1 MKRFAP
7 GWKAK
12 PLKDLRINKMRIL
25 EGKKILVVDDEPDVL
40 ETVIDL
46 FDSSQIITAGSFE
59 DARKKIAEESFDL
72 VILDIMGV
80 NGFDLLKACRAAKL
94 PAAMF
99 TAHSLDIESL
109 NSAVRLGAVSF
120 LPKAELHRLPELVA
134 EILDELEQ
142 GRTHWEK
149 LFQHLGRFFKER
161 LGISWEDDH
170 SKFPPNYY

>member
-1 MKRFAP
+1 MKT
-7 GWKAK
+7 
-12 PLKDLRINKMRIL
+12 L

-40 ETVIDL
+40 EIVVDL
-46 FDSSQIITAGSFE
+46 FESSQIITAGNFE
-59 DARKKIAEESFDL
+59 DARRKIAEESFDL
-72 VILDIMGV
+72 AILDIMGV

-99 TAHSLDIESL
+99 TAHALNIESL

-120 LPKAELHRLPELVA
+120 LPKRELHRLPELVA

-142 GRTHWEK
+142 GKTHWKK
-149 LFQHLGRFFKER
+149 LFQRLGRFFKEK
-161 LGISWEDDH
+161 LGISWEDDY

>member
-7 GWKAK
+7 VWRARPVKN
-12 PLKDLRINKMRIL
+12 LKIL

-46 FDSSQIITAGSFE
+46 FETTQIVTAGSFE
-59 DARKKIAEESFDL
+59 DARKKIAQESFDL

-80 NGFDLLKACRAAKL
+80 NGFDLLKACRAEGM

-99 TAHSLDIESL
+99 IAHSLDIESL

-120 LPKAELHRLPELVA
+120 LPKEELHRLPELVA
-134 EILDELEQ
+134 EILDEMEQ

-149 LFQHLGRFFKER
+149 LFQRLGLFFKEK

>member
-1 MKRFAP
+1 MQ
-7 GWKAK
+7 
-12 PLKDLRINKMRIL
+12 IL

-46 FDSSQIITAGSFE
+46 FETTQIVTAGSFE
-59 DARKKIAEESFDL
+59 DARKKIAEESFEL

-80 NGFDLLKACRAAKL
+80 NGFDLLKACRVAKL

-120 LPKAELHRLPELVA
+120 LPKAELHRLPELVV

-149 LFQHLGRFFKER
+149 LFQNLSRFFKER

-170 SKFPPNYY
+170 LKFPPNYY

>member
-1 MKRFAP
+1 MKN
-7 GWKAK
+7 
-12 PLKDLRINKMRIL
+12 LKIL

-46 FDSSQIITAGSFE
+46 FETTQIVTAGSFE
-59 DARKKIAEESFDL
+59 DARKKIAQESFDL

-80 NGFDLLKACRAAKL
+80 NGFDLLKACRAEGM

-99 TAHSLDIESL
+99 IAHSLDIESL
-109 NSAVRLGAVSF
+109 NSAFRLGAVSF
-120 LPKAELHRLPELVA
+120 LPKEELHRLPQLVA
-134 EILDELEQ
+134 EILDEMEQ

-149 LFQHLGRFFKER
+149 LFQRLGLFFKEK

>member
-1 MKRFAP
+1 VKN
-7 GWKAK
+7 
-12 PLKDLRINKMRIL
+12 LKIL

-46 FDSSQIITAGSFE
+46 FETTQIVTAGSFE
-59 DARKKIAEESFDL
+59 DARKKIAQESFDL
-72 VILDIMGV
+72 VILDIMDV
-80 NGFDLLKACRAAKL
+80 NGFDLLKACRAEGM

-99 TAHSLDIESL
+99 IAHSLDIESL

-120 LPKAELHRLPELVA
+120 LPKEELHRLPGLVA
-134 EILDELEQ
+134 EILDEMEQ

-149 LFQHLGRFFKER
+149 LFQRLGLFFKEK

>member
-1 MKRFAP
+1 MK
-7 GWKAK
+7 
-12 PLKDLRINKMRIL
+12 IL
-25 EGKKILVVDDEPDVL
+25 EGNKILVVDDEPDIL

-46 FDSSQIITAGSFE
+46 FESSQIVTAGSFE
-59 DARKKIAEESFDL
+59 DARKKITKESFDL

-94 PAAMF
+94 PAAML
-99 TAHSLDIESL
+99 TAHSLNIESL
-109 NSAVRLGAVSF
+109 NSAARLGAVSF
-120 LPKAELHRLPELVA
+120 LPKGELHRLPELVA
-134 EILDELEQ
+134 EILDDLEQ

-149 LFQHLGRFFKER
+149 LFQHLGRFFRER

>member
-1 MKRFAP
+1 MK
-7 GWKAK
+7 
-12 PLKDLRINKMRIL
+12 IL
-25 EGKKILVVDDEPDVL
+25 EGKKILVVDDEPDIL

-46 FDSSQIITAGSFE
+46 FESTQIVTAGSFE
-59 DARKKIAEESFDL
+59 EARKKIAQESFDL

-80 NGFDLLKACRAAKL
+80 NGFDLLKACRAAKM

-99 TAHSLDIESL
+99 TAHSLNIDSL
-109 NSAVRLGAVSF
+109 NAAVRLGAVSF
-120 LPKAELHRLPELVA
+120 LPKKELHRLPELVA

-142 GRTHWEK
+142 GRTHWK
-149 LFQHLGRFFKER
+149 RLFQHLGRFFKER

>member
-1 MKRFAP
+1 MKN
-7 GWKAK
+7 
-12 PLKDLRINKMRIL
+12 LKIL

-46 FDSSQIITAGSFE
+46 FETTQIVTAGSFK
-59 DARKKIAEESFDL
+59 DARKKIAQESFDL

-80 NGFDLLKACRAAKL
+80 NGFDLLKACRAEGM

-99 TAHSLDIESL
+99 IAHSLDIESL

-120 LPKAELHRLPELVA
+120 LPKEELHRLPELVA
-134 EILDELEQ
+134 EILDEMEQ

-149 LFQHLGRFFKER
+149 LFQRLGLFFKEK

>member
-7 GWKAK
+7 VWRARPVKN
-12 PLKDLRINKMRIL
+12 LKIL

-46 FDSSQIITAGSFE
+46 FETTQIVTAGNFE
-59 DARKKIAEESFDL
+59 DARKKIVQESFDL
-72 VILDIMGV
+72 VILD
-80 NGFDLLKACRAAKL
+80 GFDLLKACRVAKL

-142 GRTHWEK
+142 GKTHWEK

>member
-1 MKRFAP
+1 VKN
-7 GWKAK
+7 
-12 PLKDLRINKMRIL
+12 LKIL

-46 FDSSQIITAGSFE
+46 FETTQIVTAGSFE
-59 DARKKIAEESFDL
+59 DARKKIAQESFDL

-80 NGFDLLKACRAAKL
+80 NGFDLLKACRAEGM

-109 NSAVRLGAVSF
+109 NSAFRLGAVSF
-120 LPKAELHRLPELVA
+120 LPKEELHRLPQLVA
-134 EILDELEQ
+134 EILDEMEQ

-149 LFQHLGRFFKER
+149 LFQRLGLFFKEK

>member
-1 MKRFAP
+1 MKN
-7 GWKAK
+7 
-12 PLKDLRINKMRIL
+12 LKIL

-46 FDSSQIITAGSFE
+46 FESPQIVTAGSFE

-109 NSAVRLGAVSF
+109 NTAIRLGAVSF
-120 LPKAELHRLPELVA
+120 LPKVELHRLPELVA

-149 LFQHLGRFFKER
+149 LFKHLGRFFKER

>member
-1 MKRFAP
+1 VKN
-7 GWKAK
+7 
-12 PLKDLRINKMRIL
+12 LKIL

-46 FDSSQIITAGSFE
+46 FETTQIVTAGSFE
-59 DARKKIAEESFDL
+59 DARKKIAQESFDL

-80 NGFDLLKACRAAKL
+80 NGFDLLKACRAEGM

-99 TAHSLDIESL
+99 IAHSLDIESL

-120 LPKAELHRLPELVA
+120 LPKEELHRLPELVA
-134 EILDELEQ
+134 EILDEMEQ

-149 LFQHLGRFFKER
+149 LFQRLGLFFKEK

>member
-1 MKRFAP
+1 VKN
-7 GWKAK
+7 
-12 PLKDLRINKMRIL
+12 LKIL

-46 FDSSQIITAGSFE
+46 FETTQIVTAGSFE
-59 DARKKIAEESFDL
+59 DARKKIAQESFDL

-80 NGFDLLKACRAAKL
+80 NGFDLLKACRAEGM

-99 TAHSLDIESL
+99 IAHSLDIESL
-109 NSAVRLGAVSF
+109 NSAFRLGAVSF
-120 LPKAELHRLPELVA
+120 LPKEELHRLPELVA
-134 EILDELEQ
+134 EILDEMEQ

-149 LFQHLGRFFKER
+149 LFQRLGLFFKEK

>member
-1 MKRFAP
+1 VKN
-7 GWKAK
+7 
-12 PLKDLRINKMRIL
+12 LKIL

-46 FDSSQIITAGSFE
+46 FETTQIVTAGSFK
-59 DARKKIAEESFDL
+59 DARKKIAQESFDL

-80 NGFDLLKACRAAKL
+80 NGFDLLKACREVKM
-94 PAAMF
+94 PAAML
-99 TAHSLDIESL
+99 TAHALNIESL

-120 LPKAELHRLPELVA
+120 LPKEELHRLPELVA
-134 EILDELEQ
+134 EILDEMEQ

-149 LFQHLGRFFKER
+149 LFQRLGLFFKEK

>member
-7 GWKAK
+7 VWRARPVKN
-12 PLKDLRINKMRIL
+12 LKIL

-46 FDSSQIITAGSFE
+46 FETTQIVTAGSFE
-59 DARKKIAEESFDL
+59 DARKKIAQESFDL

-80 NGFDLLKACRAAKL
+80 NGFDLLKACRAEGM

-109 NSAVRLGAVSF
+109 NSAFRLGAVSF
-120 LPKAELHRLPELVA
+120 LPKEELHRLPELVA
-134 EILDELEQ
+134 EILDEMEQ

-149 LFQHLGRFFKER
+149 LFQRLGLFFKEK

>member
-1 MKRFAP
+1 MTYLPGSQVKQMK
-7 GWKAK
+7 
-12 PLKDLRINKMRIL
+12 IL

-46 FDSSQIITAGSFE
+46 FESTQIATAGSFE
-59 DARKKIAEESFDL
+59 EARKKIAQESFDL

-94 PAAMF
+94 PAAML
-99 TAHSLDIESL
+99 TAHSLNIESL
-109 NSAVRLGAVSF
+109 NAAVRLGAVSF
-120 LPKAELHRLPELVA
+120 LPKRELHRLPELVA
-134 EILDELEQ
+134 EILDDLEQ
-142 GRTHWEK
+142 GRTHWK
-149 LFQHLGRFFKER
+149 RLFQHLGRFFKER